1 MSIQHDGISA
11 EQRRHLTAPT
21 RRGARGDPAVRCTCS
36 TTSVSSPTGQ
46 SIVVL
51 QVAGE
56 VDLATVDF
64 LATALTAVLR
74 RQPDH
79 LIVDLAQLSF
89 CGACGLTVL
98 AEAGVT
104 AAGNGTRYSVSTA
117 SRLMTHCWSRLWA
130 RDEQPTQLPT
140 CAAAVGAA
148 WGRPAPST
156 PQYIV
161 APRSPLDNVADA
173 DTTDHLA
180 TTALVAAPAA

>member
-1 MSIQHDGISA
+1 MSIQHDGIST

-21 RRGARGDPAVRCTCS
+21 RHGARGDPSVRCICS
-36 TTSVSSPTGQ
+36 ATSVTSPTGE

-74 RQPDH
+74 QQPDH

-89 CGACGLTVL
+89 CAACGLTVL

-104 AAGNGTRYSVSTA
+104 AAGNGTRYGVSAA

-130 RDEQPTQLPT
+130 EDDQPIQFPT

-156 PQYIV
+156 PLYIA
-161 APRSPLDNVADA
+161 APRTPLDSAA
-173 DTTDHLA
+173 GTPGLRA
-180 TTALVAAPAA
+180 ITALVAMPAA